1 MNLFNQLNPH
11 LESTLTLTV
20 TGPGNYYYFDFQ
32 TVNMTTD
39 TVGEYS
45 FTLSTPNVAGTY
57 VMEVSLV
64 PAQLTAYDAKWLEA
78 NKLPT
83 EFGYSSA
90 HLNLCNRWHAFVFFA
105 VFSLFFFLEFTFCRV
120 ERSIRR

>member
-1 MNLFNQLNPH
+1 MNVFNQLNPH

-57 VMEVSLV
+57 VVEVSLV
-64 PAQLTAYDAKWLEA
+64 PAQLNAYDAKWLEA

-90 HLNLCNRWHAFVFFA
+90 HILFVWK
-105 VFSLFFFLEFTFCRV
+105 SLVNGVYALFVLVWGQALSGFLTFCTT
-120 ERSIRR
+120 

>member
-1 MNLFNQLNPH
+1 MNVFNQLNPH

-39 TVGEYS
+39 TVNEYS
-45 FTLSTPNVAGTY
+45 FTSSTPNVAGTY

-90 HLNLCNRWHAFVFFA
+90 H
-105 VFSLFFFLEFTFCRV
+105 SLVVSKSLVNGVYALLVLIWGQALSGFLTFCTT
-120 ERSIRR
+120 